1 MLRRVLFALV
11 VAVCL
16 GLTCHGG
23 MAQEVVHA
31 LTGTVSSIDPV
42 DKSITVFLDGGS
54 EGVFK
59 DMTNAKTSLSFDKKL
74 HSDAT
79 AADAFTTK
87 GAYAIIY
94 YFGGTGARTAVAVR
108 SLGAGPFT
116 AAQGTVAKYEIREHA
131 ISIEDKSGTVQ
142 TFKINA
148 DTVAESYAGAVGGL
162 KFQAQKDDHV
172 RVVGT
177 SQNGSLVAL
186 FVTEM

>member
-1 MLRRVLFALV
+1 MFRRVLFALV

-16 GLTCHGG
+16 GLTCNGV

-59 DMTNAKTSLSFDKKL
+59 DITNAKTSLSFDKKL

-94 YFGGTGARTAVAVR
+94 YFGGTGTRTVVAVR
-108 SLGAGPFT
+108 SLGTGPFM
-116 AAQGTVAKYEIREHA
+116 AAQGTVAKYESHA
-131 ISIEDKSGTVQ
+131 ISVEDKSGTVQ

-148 DTVAESYAGAVGGL
+148 DTVAESYAGAVGGM
-162 KFQAQKDDHV
+162 KFQVQKDDHV

-186 FVTEM
+186 FVSEK

>member
-16 GLTCHGG
+16 GLTCHGV

-59 DMTNAKTSLSFDKKL
+59 DMTNAKTPLSFDKKL
-74 HSDAT
+74 HSEAT

-87 GAYAIIY
+87 GAYAIVY
-94 YFGGTGARTAVAVR
+94 YFGGTGTRTAVAVR
-108 SLGAGPFT
+108 SLGTGPFT
-116 AAQGTVAKYEIREHA
+116 AAQGTVAKYESHEHA
-131 ISIEDKSGTVQ
+131 ISVGELRRGSGRSEVSGPEGRSCARCRYVP
-142 TFKINA
+142 KWKPDRPVCN
-148 DTVAESYAGAVGGL
+148 
-162 KFQAQKDDHV
+162 
-172 RVVGT
+172 
-177 SQNGSLVAL
+177 
-186 FVTEM
+186 